1 MTDEA
6 KTTAPES
13 AGQTRVTRQRIFVR
27 DLTVTCQLGVSERE
41 RAKTQRVR
49 INVELEVEAARPI
62 HDDPANIV
70 DYRHIVPA
78 IRDIAH
84 NGVPRLLESMADQIA
99 AACLYDARTQV
110 VRVRIEKL
118 DRYSDAAGIGV
129 EVEHC
134 RNQT

>member
-1 MTDEA
+1 MLVRFTKMQGLGND
-6 KTTAPES
+6 
-13 AGQTRVTRQRIFVR
+13 FVVL
-27 DLTVTCQLGVSERE
+27 DLI
-41 RAKTQRVR
+41 TQRVR
-49 INVELEVEAARPI
+49 INVELEVEPERPI

-78 IRDIAH
+78 IRDIAQ
-84 NGVPRLLESMADQIA
+84 NGVPRLLESMADRIA
-99 AACLYDARTQV
+99 AACLYDPRTRV

-134 RNQT
+134 RDDG